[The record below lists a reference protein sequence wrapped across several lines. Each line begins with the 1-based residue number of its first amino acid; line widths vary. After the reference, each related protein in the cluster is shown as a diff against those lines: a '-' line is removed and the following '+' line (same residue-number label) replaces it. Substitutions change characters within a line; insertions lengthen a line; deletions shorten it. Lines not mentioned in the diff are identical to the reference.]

1 MITTTA
7 LQKPSKLDLVI
18 YELKQFI
25 REERLSKDNFWQ
37 LDSMLFVINS
47 ELKKG
52 TLTNDSI
59 ARIRSWFDSEFLRE
73 TIHGL
78 GFMKPNGYPG
88 DYLFLDRIYTRHINK
103 NPKYGIWDEYVQQHA
118 APNAV
123 RNRKEYFKKSVLEK
137 VSDNSR
143 LNLLNVVSGSGRELF
158 ELYREFQAKNVNTT
172 CVEIDQGAINFSKKL
187 NNEYLE
193 NINYVHSNIFKF
205 RNNKTYD
212 MIWSAGLFDY
222 LNDKAFVFLL
232 EKFKDWLSPQ
242 GELII
247 GNYNE
252 EYNPSRD
259 YLEILGDWHLNHRT
273 EAQLI
278 ALATEAGLDN
288 CSVEVN
294 RLEDN
299 VILYLSLKM
308 K

>member
-7 LQKPSKLDLVI
+7 LQKPSKVDLVI
-18 YELKQFI
+18 YDLKQFI
-25 REERLSKDNFWQ
+25 REERLNKDNFWQ

-52 TLTNDSI
+52 TLTNDGIS
-59 ARIRSWFDSEFLRE
+59 RIRSWFDSEFLRE

-88 DYLFLDRIYTRHINK
+88 DYLFLDRIYTRHISK

-123 RNRKEYFKKSVLEK
+123 RNRKAYLKKLVLEK
-137 VSDNSR
+137 AADNSR

-158 ELYREFQAKNVNTT
+158 ELYGQFQVKNVNTT
-172 CVEIDQGAINFSKKL
+172 CVEIDQGAINFSKRL

-193 NINYVHSNIFKF
+193 NINYVHSNVFKF

-222 LNDKAFVFLL
+222 LNDKAFVFVLK
-232 EKFKDWLSPQ
+232 KFKDWLSPR
-242 GELII
+242 GEIII

-259 YLEILGDWHLNHRT
+259 YLEILGDWHLIHRT

-278 ALATEAGLDN
+278 SLANEAGLDN
-288 CSVEVN
+288 CIVKVN

>member
-1 MITTTA
+1 MTTITT

-18 YELKQFI
+18 YDLKRFI
-25 REERLSKDNFWQ
+25 REERLNKDNFWQ
-37 LDSMLFVINS
+37 LDSMLFVVNS

-52 TLTNDSI
+52 TLTNDGIS
-59 ARIRSWFDSEFLRE
+59 RIRSWFDSEFLRE

-88 DYLFLDRIYTRHINK
+88 DYLFLDRLYTRHINK
-103 NPKYGIWDEYVQQHA
+103 NPKYGVWDEYVQQHA

-123 RNRKEYFKKSVLEK
+123 RNRKEYFKKLVIEK
-137 VSDNSR
+137 ASGNSHF
-143 LNLLNVVSGSGRELF
+143 NLLNVVSGSGRELF
-158 ELYREFQAKNVNTT
+158 ELYGEFQTKNVNTT
-172 CVEIDQGAINFSKKL
+172 CVEIDQGAINFSKRL
-187 NNEYLE
+187 NNEYLG

-232 EKFKDWLSPQ
+232 NKFKNWLSPN

-259 YLEILGDWHLNHRT
+259 YLEILGDWHLIHRT

-278 ALATEAGLDN
+278 SLASEAGCDN
-288 CSVEVN
+288 CSVKVK